1 MESTMIET
9 QQPASA
15 GHSRL
20 WLRLRKDAPFFLVAA
35 AVFALDQLTKYLVR
49 ANMHLGESF
58 PDSGP
63 MRIVRVTNTGAAF
76 GMFQGQTY
84 FLTVTT
90 LLGLGAILL
99 YYLYPPMDNRI
110 LRIALGLQLGGAIG
124 NLSDRL
130 RVGEVTDFIQWPHWP
145 AFNVADSSITVGVVA
160 IVVFLTLSDTIWRK
174 KET

>member
-1 MESTMIET
+1 MEDAMIGT
-9 QQPASA
+9 QQPVADQGRFWS
-15 GHSRL
+15 
-20 WLRLRKDAPFFLVAA
+20 RLRKDSPFFLVAV

-49 ANMHLGESF
+49 ANMRLGQSF
-58 PDSGP
+58 PESGP
-63 MRIVRVTNTGAAF
+63 VRIVRVTNTGAAF
-76 GMFQGQTY
+76 GMLQGQTF

-110 LRIALGLQLGGAIG
+110 LRIALGLQLGGAVG
-124 NLSDRL
+124 NLSDRV

-174 KET
+174 RET

>member
-1 MESTMIET
+1 MIEAK
-9 QQPASA
+9 QPAA
-15 GHSRL
+15 ADHSRL
-20 WLRLRKDAPFFLVAA
+20 RSRLRRDAPFFMVAV
-35 AVFALDQLTKYLVR
+35 AVVALDQVTKYLVR
-49 ANMHLGESF
+49 ANMRLGQSF
-58 PDSGP
+58 PESGP
-63 MRIVRVTNTGAAF
+63 VRIVRVTNTGAAF
-76 GMFQGQTY
+76 GMLQGQTF

-124 NLSDRL
+124 NLSDRV

>member
-9 QQPASA
+9 QQPAAA
-15 GHSRL
+15 GHGRL
-20 WLRLRKDAPFFLVAA
+20 WLRLRKDSSFFLVAV

-49 ANMHLGESF
+49 ANLRLGESF

-63 MRIVRVTNTGAAF
+63 VRIVHVTNTGAAF
-76 GMFQGQTY
+76 GMLQGQTF

-90 LLGLGAILL
+90 LLGLVAILL
-99 YYLYPPMDNRI
+99 YYLYPPMDNRV
-110 LRIALGLQLGGAIG
+110 LRVALGLQLGGAMG

-160 IVVFLTLSDTIWRK
+160 IIVFLTLSDTLWREK
-174 KET
+174 KT

>member
-1 MESTMIET
+1 MENAMIET
-9 QQPASA
+9 QQPAAADHGRIWS
-15 GHSRL
+15 
-20 WLRLRKDAPFFLVAA
+20 RLRKDIPFFIVAA
-35 AVFALDQLTKYLVR
+35 AVIALDQVTKYLVR
-49 ANMHLGESF
+49 ANMSLGQSF
-58 PDSGP
+58 PESGP
-63 MRIVRVTNTGAAF
+63 VRIVRVTNTGAAF
-76 GMFQGQTY
+76 GMLQGQTF

-110 LRIALGLQLGGAIG
+110 LRVALGLQLGGAIG
-124 NLSDRL
+124 NLSDRV